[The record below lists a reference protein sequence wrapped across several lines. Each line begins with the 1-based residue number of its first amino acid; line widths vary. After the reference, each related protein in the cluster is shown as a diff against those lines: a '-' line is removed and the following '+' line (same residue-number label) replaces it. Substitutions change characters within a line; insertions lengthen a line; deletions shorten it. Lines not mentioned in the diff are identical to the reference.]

1 MEGRVFDE
9 LILEVVA
16 ICLIGG
22 IILSWI
28 SWRLIRWIAGKLY
41 FHWRSRRSGVL
52 FRDVDGLIEEVRWGC
67 FRIMG
72 KELHKDIRCV
82 VRDPSPW
89 TDRRG
94 HVLDEEMITGVWDQ
108 AIDILVIGIGIDG
121 AVQCPKEVQNRVRE
135 RGIREIVIAP
145 TVEAC
150 RIFNGY
156 IRSGKRAALLA
167 HGTC

>member
-1 MEGRVFDE
+1 MEGRILDE

-28 SWRLIRWIAGKLY
+28 GWKVIRWSVGKLY
-41 FHWRSRRSGVL
+41 FLWRSRKAGVL
-52 FRDVDGLIEEVRWGC
+52 LQDENGIIEEVRWGC
-67 FRIMG
+67 FRISG
-72 KELHKDIRCV
+72 KEFQKDIRCV
-82 VRDPSPW
+82 VHEPSLW

-94 HVLDEEMITGVWDQ
+94 HVLDEEMITGVWEK
-108 AIDILVIGIGIDG
+108 DIEVLVIGLGIDG
-121 AVQCPKEVQNRVRE
+121 ALQCPLDLQDRLRK
-135 RGIREIVIAP
+135 RGIREIVAKP

-150 RIFNGY
+150 RIFNSY
-156 IRSGKRAALLA
+156 IKSGRRAALLA